1 MAIIVKATMADK
13 RSQAQ
18 KVEDWLRRSMMSVAV
33 YENERMRRR
42 MSPHYISDDVE
53 NNNLTTAQLHR
64 KIIAAIEILGLSSA
78 AEIAIETATNN
89 RAVQSTMIA
98 LVRSGQVERVG
109 GDGNKQI
116 RMYRINENGSS

>member
-53 NNNLTTAQLHR
+53 NQDLTTAQLHR